1 MWGLLRPHAPLWGWA
16 GWGRQEGALPKGFLL
31 RGPTCWIVPPLGRA
45 GVSLGSPWHG
55 QEIDGKFGENP
66 ERSRHCVA
74 HIEDAGRARLP
85 AWEDSSNC
93 PRVTGE
99 RANYPVKNALM
110 GPIKVTTCLLGAS
123 VLLDQVQG
131 QEIEETVVVANRLET
146 PLQAVGS
153 ALTILGGED
162 LQRRGLVTLENALGL
177 VPGTGIGSE
186 GGQRG
191 SISALRM
198 RGTESDHT
206 LLRIDGVRVS
216 DSNIPPLNLIGADP
230 LFGYSSISVL
240 RGPQSAL
247 YGSEAIGGVVDL
259 NTRGGS
265 DEPSRQLFL
274 EAGSFGSLR
283 GGGELQG
290 GGEGVRWYIGGSR
303 EQTENDRR
311 ANDFRQDL
319 FALRVERD
327 LGAETIAGVTAR
339 GWFSNLMNPGSVGSF
354 SGPAEDEREAA
365 LLTGYLSHRVN
376 DRLRSHLTAG
386 LYREKFDER
395 GDFPFASDAEKS
407 SLDLRNV
414 VSWDNQHETAVG
426 ARAEWTAF
434 RSTATPVDEQ
444 GWRNGIYAN
453 HLWRPTEK
461 SSVSLGGRWEN
472 LERWGDSFTWRA
484 TGSWQT
490 LGENVRFHGSY
501 GTGFRAPSYFELFG
515 AIPAFN
521 FVGNPDLKAE
531 SSRGWDVG
539 MEWKPSEGFLMDLTW
554 FDNRIKNLIDFS
566 PANIGRATACG
577 IELSAQGKL
586 CDNFLG
592 WRGCYTWQ
600 QANDDVTGSRLV
612 RRSRHR
618 ASLDL
623 MSEPLKGLLFGAGMT
638 YAAGVEDNDFSAF
651 PSIRKELDSIVLLRA
666 YCTYQVSEKVSLH
679 GRVENLLDRSYE
691 EIANY
696 PGRGLGVFGGMRVR
710 W

>member
-1 MWGLLRPHAPLWGWA
+1 
-16 GWGRQEGALPKGFLL
+16 
-31 RGPTCWIVPPLGRA
+31 
-45 GVSLGSPWHG
+45 
-55 QEIDGKFGENP
+55 
-66 ERSRHCVA
+66 
-74 HIEDAGRARLP
+74 
-85 AWEDSSNC
+85 
-93 PRVTGE
+93 
-99 RANYPVKNALM
+99 M

-131 QEIEETVVVANRLET
+131 QEIEETVVLANRLET

-414 VSWDNQHETAVG
+414 VRWDNQHETAVG

-666 YCTYQVSEKVSLH
+666 YCTYQVSENVSLH

>member
-1 MWGLLRPHAPLWGWA
+1 
-16 GWGRQEGALPKGFLL
+16 
-31 RGPTCWIVPPLGRA
+31 
-45 GVSLGSPWHG
+45 
-55 QEIDGKFGENP
+55 
-66 ERSRHCVA
+66 
-74 HIEDAGRARLP
+74 
-85 AWEDSSNC
+85 
-93 PRVTGE
+93 
-99 RANYPVKNALM
+99 M

-666 YCTYQVSEKVSLH
+666 YCTYQVSENVSLH

>member
-1 MWGLLRPHAPLWGWA
+1 MR
-16 GWGRQEGALPKGFLL
+16 
-31 RGPTCWIVPPLGRA
+31 
-45 GVSLGSPWHG
+45 
-55 QEIDGKFGENP
+55 
-66 ERSRHCVA
+66 
-74 HIEDAGRARLP
+74 
-85 AWEDSSNC
+85 
-93 PRVTGE
+93 
-99 RANYPVKNALM
+99 
-110 GPIKVTTCLLGAS
+110 PIKVTTCLLGAS

-386 LYREKFDER
+386 LYREKFEER

-461 SSVSLGGRWEN
+461 ASVSLGGRWEN
-472 LERWGDSFTWRA
+472 LERWGDSLTWRA

-501 GTGFRAPSYFELFG
+501 GTGFRAPSYFELYG
-515 AIPAFN
+515 ANPAIN

-566 PANIGRATACG
+566 PANIGRATTCG

-666 YCTYQVSEKVSLH
+666 YCTYQVSENVSLH

>member
-1 MWGLLRPHAPLWGWA
+1 M
-16 GWGRQEGALPKGFLL
+16 
-31 RGPTCWIVPPLGRA
+31 
-45 GVSLGSPWHG
+45 
-55 QEIDGKFGENP
+55 
-66 ERSRHCVA
+66 
-74 HIEDAGRARLP
+74 
-85 AWEDSSNC
+85 
-93 PRVTGE
+93 
-99 RANYPVKNALM
+99 
-110 GPIKVTTCLLGAS
+110 KVTTYLLGAT
-123 VLLDQVQG
+123 VLLDQAQG
-131 QEIEETVVVANRLET
+131 QEIEEMVVVANRLET

-162 LQRRGLVTLENALGL
+162 RQQRGFVTLENALHL
-177 VPGTGIGSE
+177 IPGTGVGSG

-216 DSNIPPLNLIGADP
+216 DSNILPLNLIGGDP

-265 DEPSRQLFL
+265 DEPGRHLFL

-283 GGGELQG
+283 GGGELRG
-290 GGEGVRWYIGGSR
+290 GSEGTRWYIGGSR
-303 EQTENDRR
+303 EQTENDR
-311 ANDFRQDL
+311 AENDFRQDL

-339 GWFSNLMNPGSVGSF
+339 GWFSNLVNPGSVGSF

-365 LLTGYLSHRVN
+365 LLTGYVSHRVN
-376 DRLRSHLTAG
+376 DRLKSHLTAG
-386 LYREKFDER
+386 LYREKFEEQ
-395 GDFPFASDAEKS
+395 GDFPFASDAEKAS
-407 SLDLRNV
+407 VDLRNV
-414 VSWDNQHETAVG
+414 VSWNGEHETAIG
-426 ARAEWTAF
+426 AVAEWTAF
-434 RSTATPVDEQ
+434 QSTATPVDEQ
-444 GWRNGIYAN
+444 GWRNGVYAN
-453 HLWRPTEK
+453 HLWRPTTRA
-461 SSVSLGGRWEN
+461 SVSLGGRWEN
-472 LERWGDSFTWRA
+472 LERWGDSLTWRA
-484 TGSWQT
+484 TGSWQAP
-490 LGENVRFHGSY
+490 GEDFRFHGSY

-531 SSRGWDVG
+531 SSRGWDAGV
-539 MEWKPSEGFLMDLTW
+539 EWKPSESLIMDLTW
-554 FDNRIKNLIDFS
+554 FDNRIRNLIDFS
-566 PANIGRATACG
+566 PANIGRATTRG
-577 IELSAQGKL
+577 IELSAQGKI
-586 CDNFLG
+586 CDHYLG

-600 QANDDVTGSRLV
+600 QASDDVTGSRLV
-612 RRSRHR
+612 RRARHR

-623 MSEPLKGLLFGAGMT
+623 MSEPVKGLLLGAGMT
-638 YAAGVEDNDFSAF
+638 YSAGVEDNDFSVF
-651 PSIRKELDSIVLLRA
+651 PSVRKELDSVVLLRA
-666 YCTYQVSEKVSLH
+666 YCSYQLNDNVSLH
-679 GRVENLLDRSYE
+679 GRVENLLDRTYE

>member
-1 MWGLLRPHAPLWGWA
+1 MR
-16 GWGRQEGALPKGFLL
+16 
-31 RGPTCWIVPPLGRA
+31 
-45 GVSLGSPWHG
+45 
-55 QEIDGKFGENP
+55 
-66 ERSRHCVA
+66 
-74 HIEDAGRARLP
+74 
-85 AWEDSSNC
+85 
-93 PRVTGE
+93 
-99 RANYPVKNALM
+99 
-110 GPIKVTTCLLGAS
+110 PIKVTTCLLGAS

-216 DSNIPPLNLIGADP
+216 DSNMPPLNLIGADP

-386 LYREKFDER
+386 LYREKFEER

-461 SSVSLGGRWEN
+461 ASVSLGGRWEN

-566 PANIGRATACG
+566 PANIGRATTCG

-666 YCTYQVSEKVSLH
+666 YCTYQVSENVSLH

>member
-1 MWGLLRPHAPLWGWA
+1 
-16 GWGRQEGALPKGFLL
+16 
-31 RGPTCWIVPPLGRA
+31 
-45 GVSLGSPWHG
+45 
-55 QEIDGKFGENP
+55 
-66 ERSRHCVA
+66 
-74 HIEDAGRARLP
+74 
-85 AWEDSSNC
+85 
-93 PRVTGE
+93 
-99 RANYPVKNALM
+99 M

-123 VLLDQVQG
+123 VLLGQVQG

-216 DSNIPPLNLIGADP
+216 DSNIPPLNLIGADS

-461 SSVSLGGRWEN
+461 ASVSLGGRWEN
-472 LERWGDSFTWRA
+472 LERWGDSLTWRA

-554 FDNRIKNLIDFS
+554 FGNRIKNLIDFS
-566 PANIGRATACG
+566 PANIGRATTCG

>member
-1 MWGLLRPHAPLWGWA
+1 VWGLLRPHAPLWGWA
-16 GWGRQEGALPKGFLL
+16 GWGRKEGALPKGFLL
-31 RGPTCWIVPPLGRA
+31 RGPTCWTVPPLGRA

-123 VLLDQVQG
+123 VLLGQVQG

-216 DSNIPPLNLIGADP
+216 DSNIPPLNLIGADS

-461 SSVSLGGRWEN
+461 ASVSLGGRWEN
-472 LERWGDSFTWRA
+472 LERWGDSLTWRA

-554 FDNRIKNLIDFS
+554 FGNRIKNLIDFS
-566 PANIGRATACG
+566 PANIGRATTCG

>member
-1 MWGLLRPHAPLWGWA
+1 
-16 GWGRQEGALPKGFLL
+16 
-31 RGPTCWIVPPLGRA
+31 
-45 GVSLGSPWHG
+45 
-55 QEIDGKFGENP
+55 
-66 ERSRHCVA
+66 
-74 HIEDAGRARLP
+74 
-85 AWEDSSNC
+85 
-93 PRVTGE
+93 VTGE

-666 YCTYQVSEKVSLH
+666 YCTYQVSENVSLH

>member
-1 MWGLLRPHAPLWGWA
+1 MR
-16 GWGRQEGALPKGFLL
+16 
-31 RGPTCWIVPPLGRA
+31 
-45 GVSLGSPWHG
+45 
-55 QEIDGKFGENP
+55 
-66 ERSRHCVA
+66 
-74 HIEDAGRARLP
+74 
-85 AWEDSSNC
+85 
-93 PRVTGE
+93 
-99 RANYPVKNALM
+99 
-110 GPIKVTTCLLGAS
+110 PIKVTTCLLGAS

-216 DSNIPPLNLIGADP
+216 DSNMPPLNLIGADP

-386 LYREKFDER
+386 LYREKFEER

-461 SSVSLGGRWEN
+461 ASVSLGGRWEN
-472 LERWGDSFTWRA
+472 LERWGDSLTWRA

-666 YCTYQVSEKVSLH
+666 YCTYQVSENVSLH

>member
-1 MWGLLRPHAPLWGWA
+1 MR
-16 GWGRQEGALPKGFLL
+16 
-31 RGPTCWIVPPLGRA
+31 
-45 GVSLGSPWHG
+45 
-55 QEIDGKFGENP
+55 
-66 ERSRHCVA
+66 
-74 HIEDAGRARLP
+74 
-85 AWEDSSNC
+85 
-93 PRVTGE
+93 
-99 RANYPVKNALM
+99 
-110 GPIKVTTCLLGAS
+110 PIKVTTCLLGAS

-216 DSNIPPLNLIGADP
+216 DSNMPPLNLIGADP

-386 LYREKFDER
+386 LYREKFEER

-461 SSVSLGGRWEN
+461 ASVSLGGRWEN
-472 LERWGDSFTWRA
+472 LERWGDSLTWRA

-566 PANIGRATACG
+566 PANIGRATTCG

-666 YCTYQVSEKVSLH
+666 YCTYQVSENVSLH

>member
-1 MWGLLRPHAPLWGWA
+1 MR
-16 GWGRQEGALPKGFLL
+16 
-31 RGPTCWIVPPLGRA
+31 
-45 GVSLGSPWHG
+45 
-55 QEIDGKFGENP
+55 
-66 ERSRHCVA
+66 
-74 HIEDAGRARLP
+74 
-85 AWEDSSNC
+85 
-93 PRVTGE
+93 
-99 RANYPVKNALM
+99 
-110 GPIKVTTCLLGAS
+110 PIKVTTCLLGAS

-386 LYREKFDER
+386 LYREKFEER

-461 SSVSLGGRWEN
+461 ASVSLGGRWEN
-472 LERWGDSFTWRA
+472 LERWGDSLTWRA

-566 PANIGRATACG
+566 PANIGRATTCG

-666 YCTYQVSEKVSLH
+666 YCTYQVSENVSLH